1 MTKLR
6 LLQYTRYCAECSFI
20 CLQCFV
26 SANRKISYDSRID
39 GSDNRQLEMMGEHIW
54 RDEYEVLDVDV
65 RGGPLEN
72 HGGMTRYGLGS
83 GQLG

>member
-39 GSDNRQLEMMGEHIW
+39 GSDNRQLEMMG
-54 RDEYEVLDVDV
+54 V
-65 RGGPLEN
+65 
-72 HGGMTRYGLGS
+72 
-83 GQLG
+83 